1 MLEENKGIILKK
13 IKGFYSI
20 LDKQKKIHQ
29 CKIRAGL
36 FQQKNQEIFAAVGD
50 VISFQKEGWI
60 TKIEPRKNQLVRLR
74 QGKPQVLFANLNQIF
89 ILDSLHTPN
98 YEFVLGTAY
107 AIQKEQIKPIVILTK
122 SDLVTEKK
130 WLLQRN
136 FYKQTAL
143 QVFKFS
149 IHQKESTMPIQKLL
163 KNKVSAFFGQ
173 SGVGKSSMLNSL
185 FPEMDLKVASLQKS
199 LQGKHTTTKTE
210 LYLKNKN
217 SLIADSP
224 GIKEFVFYELDRLH
238 LAKNFFQFKELP
250 AKCHYKNCLHQAE
263 PRCAIIE
270 AVQNKQY
277 PSELYQ
283 IYLSLLQKQKVGL

>member
-13 IKGFYSI
+13 IKGFYCI
-20 LDKQKKIHQ
+20 LDKQKKIHH
-29 CKIRAGL
+29 CKMRAGL
-36 FQQKNQEIFAAVGD
+36 FQQKNQEMFAAVGD
-50 VISFQKEGWI
+50 VISFQKESWI

-136 FYKQTAL
+136 FYKQTHL
-143 QVFKFS
+143 QVLKFS
-149 IHQKESTMPIQKLL
+149 IHQKESTLLIQKLL

-173 SGVGKSSMLNSL
+173 SGVGKSSLLNSL

-217 SLIADSP
+217 ILIADSP
-224 GIKEFVFYELDRLH
+224 GIKEFVFYGLDKLH
-238 LAKNFFQFKELP
+238 LAKNFFSFKKLP
-250 AKCHYKNCLHQAE
+250 IKCHYKNCLHQTE
-263 PRCAIIE
+263 PHCAIIQ
-270 AVQNKQY
+270 AVNKKQY
-277 PSELYQ
+277 PAELYQ
-283 IYLSLLQKQKVGL
+283 IYLALLKKQKV